1 MSPTNTYKPTMSQLS
16 AAFEYFAQV
25 SQQAI
30 TTQPP
35 FRGVVSMLHYGDYI
49 LIKSEILGEIQR
61 RWFHKENPI
70 YYYHLPKEIRLP
82 LVQGMFQAGCSIS
95 EIAEIIGLSKSTIAK
110 DIKQLEYDL
119 SRIARAEVNLPQV
132 KAHDVTPNDLILKST
147 INQKPRNFNPA
158 NAPWLQ
164 ER

>member
-1 MSPTNTYKPTMSQLS
+1 MSQLS

-30 TTQPP
+30 TVQPP
-35 FRGVVSMLHYGDYI
+35 YRGVVSMLHFGDYI
-49 LIKSEILGEIQR
+49 LIKSENFGEIQR

-95 EIAEIIGLSKSTIAK
+95 EIAEIVGLSKSTISK

-119 SRIARAEVNLPQV
+119 SRTAHVELSLPQV
-132 KAHDVTPNDLILKST
+132 KAHDVTPTDLILKST

-164 ER
+164 EQ